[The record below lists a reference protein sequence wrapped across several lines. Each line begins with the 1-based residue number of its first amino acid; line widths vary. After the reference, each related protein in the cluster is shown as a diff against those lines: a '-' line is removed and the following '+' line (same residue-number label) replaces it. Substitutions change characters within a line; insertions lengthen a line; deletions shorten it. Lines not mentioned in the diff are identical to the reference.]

1 MTITAAP
8 PPPAPT
14 LTLPL
19 AANPLREGLA
29 AERIPEP
36 ATMVIFGASGDLA
49 KRKLLPALYSLTR
62 ERLLPGRFAV
72 IGYARRPMSDDAF
85 RDEMRA
91 GCEEFARR
99 RPVDREL
106 WEGFAR
112 NIFYQ
117 TGGYDDP
124 AAFAALRARLEE
136 IERSL
141 GLPGNRVFYLSIPPS
156 SFSTVVRNLGVS
168 GLVPHH
174 GPTGDA
180 GPAPGGAARAPFS
193 RVIIEKPFGTDL
205 ATAQTLNREI
215 HETLTEKQ
223 IYRIDHY
230 LGKETV
236 QNLLVFRFAN
246 GIFEPVWNNRYVDHV
261 QITGAETVGV
271 EGRGGYFEQ
280 AGILRDM
287 VQNHLFQV
295 VSLAAMEPPVAFDA
309 DGVRDEKLKVLRALR
324 PIPSSEM
331 DAHVVRAQY
340 AAGSIA
346 GKAVPGY
353 RDEPGV
359 SPSSRTETYVAMK
372 FFIDSWRWMGVP
384 FYLRSA
390 KRMPKRV
397 TEIAIHFKEAPRLL
411 FGRRGGAGI
420 RPNVLSIRIQP
431 DEGIALNFGSK
442 LPGPVMEVAPVTMEF
457 RYGSSFGVEPP
468 EAYERLILDC
478 LLGDGTLFTRADE
491 VEASWTWISKIH
503 QHWQKSSARGP
514 DGAEPARLPTY
525 AAGSWGPE
533 PADRLIGGS
542 DRQWRR
548 P

>member
-1 MTITAAP
+1 
-8 PPPAPT
+8 
-14 LTLPL
+14 
-19 AANPLREGLA
+19 
-29 AERIPEP
+29 
-36 ATMVIFGASGDLA
+36 MVIFGASGDLT

-72 IGYARRPMSDDAF
+72 IGYARRPLSDDGF
-85 RDEMRA
+85 RDEMRGA
-91 GCEEFARR
+91 CEEFARR
-99 RPVDREL
+99 RPVDPEL
-106 WEGFAR
+106 WAGFAR

-117 TGGYDDP
+117 EGGYDDP
-124 AAFAALRARLEE
+124 KAFVALRERLEQ
-136 IERSL
+136 IERTL

-156 SFSTVVRNLGVS
+156 AFATVVRNLGAS
-168 GLVPHH
+168 GLIAP
-174 GPTGDA
+174 PTSTADT
-180 GPAPGGAARAPFS
+180 PARFS

-205 ATAQTLNREI
+205 VTAQRLNRDI
-215 HETLTEKQ
+215 HETLTENQ

-246 GIFEPVWNNRYVDHV
+246 GIFEPIWNNRYVDHV

-271 EGRGGYFEQ
+271 EGRGGYFEH

-287 VQNHLFQV
+287 VQNHLMQV
-295 VSLAAMEPPVAFDA
+295 VSLAAMEPPVALDA

-324 PIPSSEM
+324 PIPSSEI
-331 DAHVVRAQY
+331 DANIVRAQY

-346 GKAVPGY
+346 GRAVPGY
-353 RDEPGV
+353 REEPGV
-359 SPSSRTETYVAMK
+359 SPASQTETYVALK

-411 FGRRGGAGI
+411 FGRKGGAEGV

-442 LPGPVMEVAPVTMEF
+442 LPGPTMEVAPVTMEF

-491 VEASWTWISKIH
+491 VEASWAWISKIH
-503 QHWQKSSARGP
+503 QHWQEKAATQAATQAAAGDAGNAGDALASYP
-514 DGAEPARLPTY
+514 
-525 AAGSWGPE
+525 AGSWGPE
-533 PADRLIGGS
+533 AGDLLLARAGH
-542 DRQWRR
+542 QWRR

>member
-1 MTITAAP
+1 
-8 PPPAPT
+8 
-14 LTLPL
+14 L
-19 AANPLREGLA
+19 ANPLREGLA
-29 AERIPEP
+29 HERIPEP
-36 ATMVIFGASGDLA
+36 TTMVIFGASGDLT

-72 IGYARRPMSDDAF
+72 IGYARRPMNDDAF
-85 RDEMRA
+85 REEMRK

-99 RPVDREL
+99 RPIDREL
-106 WEGFAR
+106 WETFAR

-117 TGGYDDP
+117 EGTYDDP
-124 AAFAALRARLEE
+124 RSFADLQRRLQD
-136 IERSL
+136 IEHTL
-141 GLPGNRVFYLSIPPS
+141 GLPGNRVFYLSIPPA
-156 SFSTVVRNLGVS
+156 SFATVVRNLGVS
-168 GLVPHH
+168 GLVP
-174 GPTGDA
+174 P
-180 GPAPGGAARAPFS
+180 PAAADREPASGAAAAAQRFS

-205 ATAQTLNREI
+205 RTAQELNRDI
-215 HETLTEKQ
+215 HDTLTEKQ

-280 AGILRDM
+280 AGMLRDM

-295 VSLAAMEPPVAFDA
+295 VSLAAMEPPIAFEPDA
-309 DGVRDEKLKVLRALR
+309 VRDEKLKVLKALR
-324 PIPSSEM
+324 PIPSGAME
-331 DAHVVRAQY
+331 AHVVRAQY
-340 AAGSIA
+340 ATGSVA
-346 GKAVPGY
+346 GKATAGY
-353 RDEPGV
+353 RGEPGV
-359 SPSSRTETYVAMK
+359 SPDSRTETYVALK
-372 FFIDSWRWMGVP
+372 FFIDSWRWAGVP

-397 TEIAIHFKEAPRLL
+397 TEIAIHFKEAPHLF
-411 FGRRGGAGI
+411 FGRRGGQGI
-420 RPNVLSIRIQP
+420 RPNVLTIRIQP

-457 RYGSSFGVEPP
+457 RYGSSFGVDPP

-478 LLGDGTLFTRADE
+478 MLGDGTLFTRADE
-491 VEASWTWISKIH
+491 VEASWSWISKIH
-503 QHWQKSSARGP
+503 QHWAKLDA
-514 DGAEPARLPTY
+514 DGAAPALPTY
-525 AAGSWGPE
+525 PAGNWGPE
-533 PADRLIGGS
+533 EADQLLRADG
-542 DRQWRR
+542 RQWRR

>member
-1 MTITAAP
+1 MSA
-8 PPPAPT
+8 
-14 LTLPL
+14 LP
-19 AANPLREGLA
+19 NPLREGLA

-36 ATMVIFGASGDLA
+36 ATMVIFGASGDLT

-72 IGYARRPMSDDAF
+72 IGYARRPLTDDAF
-85 RDEMRA
+85 RAEMRA

-99 RPVDREL
+99 RPVDPEL

-112 NIFYQ
+112 NLFYQ
-117 TGGYDDP
+117 EGGYDDP
-124 AAFAALRARLEE
+124 NAFVALRERLEQV
-136 IERSL
+136 ERQL

-156 SFSTVVRNLGVS
+156 SFAIVVKNLGLS
-168 GLVPHH
+168 GLVP
-174 GPTGDA
+174 PPSA
-180 GPAPGGAARAPFS
+180 GPQARFS

-205 ATAQTLNREI
+205 ATAQKLNRDI
-215 HETLTEKQ
+215 HETLTEPQ

-280 AGILRDM
+280 AGIVRDM

-295 VSLAAMEPPVAFDA
+295 VSLAAMEPPVALDA
-309 DGVRDEKLKVLRALR
+309 DSVRDEKLKVLKALR

-331 DAHVVRAQY
+331 DAQVVRAQY

-346 GKAVPGY
+346 GRAVPGY
-353 RDEPGV
+353 REEPGV
-359 SPSSRTETYVAMK
+359 SPTSQTETYLALK

-411 FGRRGGAGI
+411 FGRHGGEGV

-431 DEGIALNFGSK
+431 DEGISLNFGSK
-442 LPGPVMEVAPVTMEF
+442 LPGPQMEVAPVTMEF

-491 VEASWTWISKIH
+491 VEASWSWISRIH
-503 QHWQKSSARGP
+503 QHWQEK
-514 DGAEPARLPTY
+514 GAAQAATGALEALPTY
-525 AAGSWGPE
+525 PAGSWGPE
-533 PADRLIGGS
+533 AGDRLLAAGG
-542 DRQWRR
+542 RQWRR

>member
-1 MTITAAP
+1 MTAT
-8 PPPAPT
+8 
-14 LTLPL
+14 
-19 AANPLREGLA
+19 NPLREGLA

-36 ATMVIFGASGDLA
+36 TTMVIFGASGDLT

-72 IGYARRPMSDDAF
+72 IGYARRPMSDDSF
-85 RDEMRA
+85 RAEMRA
-91 GCEEFARR
+91 GCNEFARR
-99 RPVDREL
+99 RPVDPEL
-106 WEGFAR
+106 WDGFAR

-117 TGGYDDP
+117 AGGYDDP
-124 AAFAALRARLEE
+124 AAFVALRTRLEE

-141 GLPGNRVFYLSIPPS
+141 GLPGNRVYYLSIPPS
-156 SFSTVVRNLGVS
+156 SFATVVRNLGVA
-168 GLVPHH
+168 GLVPPV
-174 GPTGDA
+174 GTDGA
-180 GPAPGGAARAPFS
+180 GAPFR

-205 ATAQTLNREI
+205 STARKLNHDI
-215 HETLTEKQ
+215 HETLTENQ

-280 AGILRDM
+280 AGMLRDM

-295 VSLAAMEPPVAFDA
+295 VSLAAMEPPVSLDA
-309 DGVRDEKLKVLRALR
+309 DGVRDEKLKVLKALR
-324 PIPSSEM
+324 QIPSSEM
-331 DAHVVRAQY
+331 DDYIVRAQY
-340 AAGSIA
+340 GAGSIA
-346 GKAVPGY
+346 GRAVPGY
-353 RDEPGV
+353 REEPDV
-359 SPSSRTETYVAMK
+359 SPESQTETYVALK

-384 FYLRSA
+384 FFLRSA

-411 FGRRGGAGI
+411 FGRRGEAI

-442 LPGPVMEVAPVTMEF
+442 LPGPAMEVAPVNMEF

-478 LLGDGTLFTRADE
+478 MLGDGTLFTRADE
-491 VEASWTWISKIH
+491 VEASWTWISRIH
-503 QHWQKSSARGP
+503 QHWQERAPGAHKS
-514 DGAEPARLPTY
+514 LPTY

-533 PADRLIGGS
+533 QADQLLASGG
-542 DRQWRR
+542 RQWRR

>member
-1 MTITAAP
+1 MTVI
-8 PPPAPT
+8 
-14 LTLPL
+14 
-19 AANPLREGLA
+19 ANPLREGLA

-36 ATMVIFGASGDLA
+36 TTMVIFGASGDLT

-72 IGYARRPMSDDAF
+72 IGYARRPITDDAF

-99 RPVDREL
+99 RPVDPEL
-106 WEGFAR
+106 WAGFAR

-117 TGGYDDP
+117 EGGYDDP
-124 AAFAALRARLEE
+124 KAFVALRERLEQ

-156 SFSTVVRNLGVS
+156 SFATVVRNLGVS
-168 GLVPHH
+168 GLVPA
-174 GPTGDA
+174 GGDL
-180 GPAPGGAARAPFS
+180 PGGPFS

-205 ATAQTLNREI
+205 ATAQRLNHDI

-309 DGVRDEKLKVLRALR
+309 DGVRDEKLKVLKALR

-340 AAGSIA
+340 AAGSIGGRA
-346 GKAVPGY
+346 APGY
-353 RDEPGV
+353 REEAGV
-359 SPSSRTETYVAMK
+359 SPTSQTETYVGLK

-411 FGRRGGAGI
+411 FGRRGGEGV

-442 LPGPVMEVAPVTMEF
+442 LPGPIMEVAPVTMEF

-491 VEASWTWISKIH
+491 VEASWSWISKIH
-503 QHWQKSSARGP
+503 QHWQREAE
-514 DGAEPARLPTY
+514 GAGAGGVQLPTY
-525 AAGSWGPE
+525 PAGSWGPE
-533 PADRLIGGS
+533 AGDLLLAAGN
-542 DRQWRR
+542 RQWRR